1 MTSLSAWWCF
11 RVQPHVFLVLDADDF
26 PAPNKGVSW
35 GQRIQSIRTQNR
47 NLDFLDISVKQTQP
61 LTHAGPAHHH
71 FWDIFIWC
79 HDVCPKPWTFHLF
92 FGRTFFLRAFFT
104 SRTPIGSST
113 LGNLTLQWKIHYVQ
127 VYFLFGTYD
136 FHCCVRLLEVR
147 WRLHLISRLLCMATP
162 LLPRTIF
169 LACNRKAS
177 IPQLCLKVKQV
188 VDYSRWMMEW

>member
-1 MTSLSAWWCF
+1 MFSGPWCRWFSSA
-11 RVQPHVFLVLDADDF
+11 
-26 PAPNKGVSW
+26 K
-35 GQRIQSIRTQNR
+35 QRCELRAKDTINSNSEQE
-47 NLDFLDISVKQTQP
+47 P
-61 LTHAGPAHHH
+61 G
-71 FWDIFIWC
+71 
-79 HDVCPKPWTFHLF
+79 F
-92 FGRTFFLRAFFT
+92 FGHFRQTNTAPDQCGTSPSSFLGYFYLVPGCLSKAMNISPVFGRILFLRAFFT
-104 SRTPIGSST
+104 SRTPIWSST

-127 VYFLFGTYD
+127 VYFLFGTCD

-162 LLPRTIF
+162 LLPRTTF